1 MKHQQVTVDFISMV
15 FTACSY
21 LALAGAVW
29 IFLRLVQACFWL
41 PRHLKRQNHVQ
52 QMLQDKVESYEKY
65 VLDCERKEMME
76 QEMQGDA
83 ANQDVAQTEQWR
95 ERRECL
101 EMLKRELNN
110 VRNGI
115 DDPPDWDY
123 FLEEEETE
131 KKEKE
136 KKESNNTEKSE
147 SKSSEKEN
155 SSVNEK
161 KDLKTSEK
169 ENSCTTEKM
178 VPNITGKEESFIT
191 EIQED
196 DISIGRLDREINANQ
211 NEIIQITGSETKKN
225 K

>member
-1 MKHQQVTVDFISMV
+1 MV

-41 PRHLKRQNHVQ
+41 PRHLKRQNQVQ
-52 QMLQDKVESYEKY
+52 QMLQDKVDSYEKY

-76 QEMQGDA
+76 LEMQGNDA
-83 ANQDVAQTEQWR
+83 NKDLAQTEQWK

-101 EMLKRELNN
+101 EMLKKELNN

-131 KKEKE
+131 KEESSIAE
-136 KKESNNTEKSE
+136 KKDPKMT
-147 SKSSEKEN
+147 EKEN
-155 SSVNEK
+155 SSN
-161 KDLKTSEK
+161 TEK
-169 ENSCTTEKM
+169 EELNITEKE
-178 VPNITGKEESFIT
+178 KSSIT
-191 EIQED
+191 EIHED
-196 DISIGRLDREINANQ
+196 DICLSKRDHEINTNQ
-211 NEIIQITGSETKKN
+211 SVTNQITGSENKKD